1 MAAGVTLIQVLPWS
15 RVTWTT
21 PSSEPA
27 QITLTSFLPGAS
39 ENTVP

>member
-1 MAAGVTLIQVLPWS
+1 MAAGVTLVHVLPSS

-27 QITLTSFLPGAS
+27 QIRLPSFLPGAS